1 MDTPQDSS
9 VRQRSLQQC
18 NKQCWDSWV
27 ATGKGAE
34 SGLLPPT
41 TFSEPRCIKGKV
53 RTASYPNIS
62 KECVYTL
69 VTLDQAMFL
78 KIWS

>member
-1 MDTPQDSS
+1 MDKQQDSS

-18 NKQCWDSWV
+18 NKQCCDSWI

-34 SGLLPPT
+34 SGLLPHT
-41 TFSEPRCIKGKV
+41 TFSELRCIKGKF
-53 RTASYPNIS
+53 RTSSYQNIS